1 VSHCLANVETLF
13 DIKIDHFSKLDARP
27 SMAEATKPQKVFS
40 GQTLAQKLLA
50 RASGR
55 DDVAPGDIVIVNV
68 DLAMAHD
75 SSGPRR
81 WKPHLDALGATLWD
95 PSRVVIVSDH
105 YVPAVDAES
114 AAILKLTRAFA
125 KEQNVGHFFDMEG
138 ICHALLP
145 QKGLLR
151 PGIFVA
157 GGDSHTPH
165 AGAFGCYA
173 AGFGA
178 TDMLGIVVTGK
189 TWTIVPET
197 IRVELTGSFKH
208 HVSAKDVMLLLCREL
223 GMDNAFKAIE
233 YGGPGVAAMS
243 MEERMVLSNMAAELG
258 GEVGLIAADSVTL
271 DHIRA
276 HGGKASEV
284 DLAWQPDPDAK
295 YERIVT
301 INLSDLE
308 PQIAAP
314 HSPANSFPIS
324 HAAGAPIDQ
333 AYIGACVGAKLEDLH
348 MAAQILK
355 GQRIAQGVRLLV
367 APASS
372 QVTADAAADGTLS
385 ILLAAGA
392 TLLPSGCGACAGM
405 GAGLLAEGETC
416 ISTTN
421 RNFKGRMGHSE
432 ALVYLGSPYTVAAS
446 AIAGCV
452 SDPRLHTADLEGA
465 A

>member
-1 VSHCLANVETLF
+1 VSHCLANVETIF
-13 DIKIDHFSKLDARP
+13 DIKIDHFSKLDERP
-27 SMAEATKPQKVFS
+27 RMAEAAKPVPSNS

-55 DDVAPGDIVIVNV
+55 EYVAPGDIIMVQV

-81 WKPHLDALGATLWD
+81 WKPHLEALGASLWD

-105 YVPAVDAES
+105 YVPAVDGES
-114 AAILKLTRAFA
+114 AAILKLTRDFA
-125 KEQNVGHFFDMEG
+125 KEYQVGHFFDMEG
-138 ICHALLP
+138 ICHAILP
-145 QKGLLR
+145 QKGLLK

-165 AGAFGCYA
+165 GGAFGCYA

-178 TDMLGIVVTGK
+178 TDMLGIVVTGQ

-197 IRVELTGSFKH
+197 IRVELTGSFKPN
-208 HVSAKDVMLLLCREL
+208 VSAKDVMLVLCREL

-233 YGGPGVAAMS
+233 YGGSGVAAMS
-243 MEERMVLSNMAAELG
+243 MDERMVLSNMAAELG
-258 GEVGLIAADSVTL
+258 GEVGLIAADAVTL
-271 DHIRA
+271 AHIRA
-276 HGGKASEV
+276 HGGLVSDD
-284 DLAWQPDPDAK
+284 DLAWRPDPDAA
-295 YERIVT
+295 YERIVS
-301 INLSDLE
+301 INLSELE
-308 PQIAAP
+308 PQVALP
-314 HSPANSFPIS
+314 HSPANSFPID
-324 HAAGAPIDQ
+324 HALGSPIQQ

-355 GQRIAQGVRLLV
+355 GQRIAPGVRLLV

-372 QVTADAAADGTLS
+372 RVTEEAAADGTLS

-405 GAGLLAEGETC
+405 GAGLLAAGEAC

-421 RNFKGRMGHSE
+421 RNFKGRMGH
-432 ALVYLGSPYTVAAS
+432 ADAFVYLASPYTVAAS

-452 SDPRLHTADLEGA
+452 SDPRALTAELAGVA
-465 A
+465 